1 MHPLINKLL
10 EKAGIKGIEELKGDE
25 KATYDKWQAVLS
37 SGEVSVEGIK
47 EFCERQVGV
56 IEQKWR
62 AFDCA
67 NRDRLVD
74 QHTVYKAILEA
85 ITAPQSER
93 ENLEK
98 YLQSLLT

>member
-1 MHPLINKLL
+1 MHPLISKLL
-10 EKAGIKGIEELKGDE
+10 AKSGIKGVEDLKEGE
-25 KATYDKWQAVLS
+25 KATYDKWQAILS
-37 SGEVSVEGIK
+37 SGEISVDSIK
-47 EFCERQVGV
+47 EFCERQVSV

-62 AFDCA
+62 TFDCA

-85 ITAPQSER
+85 IVAPQSEK